1 MTQAELTGQDAGAAE
16 AALLARLRAGD
27 EAAFEAL
34 VARHYGTM
42 LAVAQSYVKGRSVA
56 EEVVQET
63 WLAVI
68 QGLDRFEG
76 RASLKTWILSI
87 LVNKAKTR
95 GVREARVIPFAALA
109 AEDDGPA
116 VAPER
121 FRGPEDAFPGHW
133 RAYPGNWQAADV
145 AVEDRETL
153 RVAMR
158 AIAELPPAQQ
168 TVIRMRD
175 VEGYSSEEVCSA
187 LEVSEGNQRV
197 LLHRARSKVRA
208 ALEEHLDG

>member
-1 MTQAELTGQDAGAAE
+1 MTERDARAGRDTSAE

-27 EAAFEAL
+27 EAAFAAL
-34 VARHYGTM
+34 VARHDATM
-42 LAVAQSYVKGRSVA
+42 LAVAQMYVKSRSVA

-76 RASLKTWILSI
+76 RSSLRTWILSI
-87 LVNKAKTR
+87 LVNQAKSR
-95 GVREARVIPFAALA
+95 GVREARVLPFAALSG
-109 AEDDGPA
+109 EDAGPA
-116 VAPER
+116 VEPER
-121 FRGPEDAFPGHW
+121 FQGPEDAFPGHW
-133 RAYPGNWQAADV
+133 RATPGDWRAADV

-168 TVIRMRD
+168 IVIRMRD
-175 VEGYSSEEVCSA
+175 VEGYSAEEVSTALGVSA
-187 LEVSEGNQRV
+187 GNQRV